1 MKNYVKEVHKG
12 RKILTNFLKKRNIEV
27 IGKYSNTVL
36 FELESFTKVKRVVK
50 YLLKNKFIV
59 RPMFIDNNNKY
70 IRATLG
76 GSKVMKKF
84 ISKLDKALK
93 I

>member
-1 MKNYVKEVHKG
+1 
-12 RKILTNFLKKRNIEV
+12 
-27 IGKYSNTVL
+27 
-36 FELESFTKVKRVVK
+36 
-50 YLLKNKFIV
+50 
-59 RPMFIDNNNKY
+59 MFIDNNNKY

-93 I
+93 NLIY